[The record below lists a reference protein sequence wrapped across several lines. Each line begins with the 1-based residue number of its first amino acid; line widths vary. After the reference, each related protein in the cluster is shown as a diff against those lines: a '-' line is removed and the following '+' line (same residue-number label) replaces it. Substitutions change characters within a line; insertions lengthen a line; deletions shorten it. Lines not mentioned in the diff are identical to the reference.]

1 MCQSFSFN
9 FNFKE
14 AKKNNLLYNSLNF
27 DDLNKNIKIKIEPLI
42 IFNKTYCY
50 VMQIHIFFN
59 LNNI

>member
-27 DDLNKNIKIKIEPLI
+27 EDLNKNIKIKIEPLI
-42 IFNKTYCY
+42 IF
-50 VMQIHIFFN
+50 
-59 LNNI
+59 